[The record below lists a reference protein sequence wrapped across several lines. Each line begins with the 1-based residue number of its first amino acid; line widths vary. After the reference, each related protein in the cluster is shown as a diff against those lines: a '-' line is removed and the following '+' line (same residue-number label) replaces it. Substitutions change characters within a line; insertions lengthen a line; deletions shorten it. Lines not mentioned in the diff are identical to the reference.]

1 MYENRGMNFLNESEN
16 LNDKKRMFLSI
27 YIENKREAEY
37 MSDKIARLRSEAER
51 MTASLRETP
60 GRSGFAP
67 GQDRLQNCITE
78 IMVQEHRYLRRLEAN
93 LRLQGM
99 LEEAIDSLP
108 RPFQRQLLQMKF
120 VDGAGWNEISSALG
134 YTPRHLQRELERVIE
149 RMKLPEGWEKML

>member
-1 MYENRGMNFLNESEN
+1 MYDNRGMDLTNESAN
-16 LNDKKRMFLSI
+16 INDKKREFLSI

-37 MSDKIARLRSEAER
+37 MSERILRLRSEAER
-51 MTASLRETP
+51 MTASLKDAP

-78 IMVQEHRYLRRLEAN
+78 IMVQEHRYLKRLETN

-108 RPFQRQLLQMKF
+108 RPFQRQLLRMKF
-120 VDGAGWNEISSALG
+120 IDGAGWGEISDTMG
-134 YTPRHLQRELERVIE
+134 YTSRHLQRMLEQVIA
-149 RMKLPEGWEKML
+149 RMKLPSGWEELL